1 MTERRR
7 NNGMRPAGTAAEA
20 RRYATVRLA
29 RTPSDVLLGRLRTG
43 APEDSGASQ
52 VAPPRPRFADERS
65 GPDGFIESWTALG
78 GTAERVSAEDLPGAV
93 AAYAAGRDGPL
104 LSAAGLDVGA
114 DLLWPDCGS
123 QTAAGAAVGVVR
135 AVAAAAQT
143 GTVLLRADDNSGRAA
158 SLLPPACIFV
168 IDAGSVVDTLGD
180 FLRDLEDPP
189 SQLVAVT
196 GPSRSADIESTLVI
210 GVHGP
215 GEVHAILI
223 G

>member
-1 MTERRR
+1 MT
-7 NNGMRPAGTAAEA
+7 AGTTREEF
-20 RRYATVRLA
+20 
-29 RTPSDVLLGRLRTG
+29 LGRLRAAGTG
-43 APEDSGASQ
+43 DPAHAPA
-52 VAPPRPRFADERS
+52 APLPRFASGRS
-65 GPDGFIESWTALG
+65 GPSGFMESWTALG
-78 GTAERVSAEDLPGAV
+78 GTAERVPAEDLRAAV
-93 AAYAAGRDGPL
+93 AAYAAGHDGPL
-104 LSAAGLDVGA
+104 LAAPGLDVGA
-114 DLLWPDCGS
+114 DLLWPGCGS
-123 QTAAGAAVGVVR
+123 QAAAGAAVGVVR

-143 GTVLLRADDNSGRAA
+143 GTVLLRADDNQGRAA
-158 SLLPPACIFV
+158 SLLPPACIFIV
-168 IDAGSVVDTLGD
+168 EEAAVVERLGD

>member
-1 MTERRR
+1 MT
-7 NNGMRPAGTAAEA
+7 TATTREEF
-20 RRYATVRLA
+20 
-29 RTPSDVLLGRLRTG
+29 LGRLRPAAAG
-43 APEDSGASQ
+43 DPARAPA
-52 VAPPRPRFADERS
+52 APRPRFASGRS
-65 GPDGFIESWTALG
+65 GPSGFMESWTALG
-78 GTAERVSAEDLPGAV
+78 GTAERITAGELRAAV
-93 AAYAAGRDGPL
+93 AGYAARHDGPL
-104 LSAAGLDVGA
+104 LAAAGLDVGA

-123 QTAAGAAVGVVR
+123 QAAAGAAVGVVR

-143 GTVLLRADDNSGRAA
+143 GTVFLRADVNRGRAA
-158 SLLPPACIFV
+158 SLLPPACVFV
-168 IDAGSVVDTLGD
+168 VDAATIVDTLGD
-180 FLRDLEDPP
+180 YLRGLEDPP

>member
-1 MTERRR
+1 MT
-7 NNGMRPAGTAAEA
+7 TATTREEF
-20 RRYATVRLA
+20 
-29 RTPSDVLLGRLRTG
+29 LGRLRPAAGGGTAR
-43 APEDSGASQ
+43 APA
-52 VAPPRPRFADERS
+52 APRPRFASDRS
-65 GPDGFIESWTALG
+65 GPSGFMESWTALG
-78 GTAERVSAEDLPGAV
+78 GTAERIAAGELRAAV
-93 AAYAAGRDGPL
+93 AGYAARHDGPL
-104 LSAAGLDVGA
+104 LAAAGLDVGA

-123 QTAAGAAVGVVR
+123 QAAAGAAVGVVR

-143 GTVLLRADDNSGRAA
+143 GTVFLRADVNRGRAA
-158 SLLPPACIFV
+158 SLLPPACVFV
-168 IDAGSVVDTLGD
+168 IDAATIVDTLGD
-180 FLRDLEDPP
+180 YLRGLEDPP

>member
-1 MTERRR
+1 MTT
-7 NNGMRPAGTAAEA
+7 GTTREQF
-20 RRYATVRLA
+20 LQ
-29 RTPSDVLLGRLRTG
+29 RLRTAG
-43 APEDSGASQ
+43 SGDPAQAPAT
-52 VAPPRPRFADERS
+52 PRPRFATNRS
-65 GPDGFIESWTALG
+65 GPSGFIEAWTALG
-78 GTAERVSAEDLPGAV
+78 GTAERIPGEELPAAV
-93 AAYAAGRDGPL
+93 AGYATRHDGPL
-104 LSAAGLDVGA
+104 LAAAGLDVGA

-123 QTAAGAAVGVVR
+123 QAAADAAVGVVR

-143 GTVLLRADDNSGRAA
+143 GTVLLRADDNQGRTA

-168 IDAGSVVDTLGD
+168 VDADTVVDTLGD
-180 FLRDLEDPP
+180 FLRGLEDLP

-215 GEVHAILI
+215 GEVHAILT

>member
-1 MTERRR
+1 M
-7 NNGMRPAGTAAEA
+7 EA
-20 RRYATVRLA
+20 WR
-29 RTPSDVLLGRLRTG
+29 
-43 APEDSGASQ
+43 
-52 VAPPRPRFADERS
+52 
-65 GPDGFIESWTALG
+65 ALG
-78 GTAERVSAEDLPGAV
+78 GTAERVPTDELPAAV
-93 AAYAAGRDGPL
+93 AAYAAGREGPL
-104 LSAAGLDVGA
+104 LATAGLDVAA
-114 DLLWPDCGS
+114 DLTWPDCGS

-143 GTVLLRADDNSGRAA
+143 GTVLLRADDNGGRAA

-168 IDAGSVVDTLGD
+168 IDAGTVVGTLGD

>member
-1 MTERRR
+1 MTEKF
-7 NNGMRPAGTAAEA
+7 PGTPRE
-20 RRYATVRLA
+20 
-29 RTPSDVLLGRLRTG
+29 DFLGRLRVAGG
-43 APEDSGASQ
+43 AAAAIDPPA
-52 VAPPRPRFADERS
+52 APRPRFAQPRS
-65 GPDGFIESWTALG
+65 GPDGFMEAWRALG
-78 GTAERVSAEDLPGAV
+78 GTAERVAAGELPAAV

-104 LSAAGLDVGA
+104 LAVAGIDVAA
-114 DLLWPDCGS
+114 DLTWPGCGPEA
-123 QTAAGAAVGVVR
+123 AAGAAVGVVR

-143 GTVLLRADDNSGRAA
+143 GTVLLRAGDNGGRAA

-168 IDAGSVVDTLGD
+168 IDAAGVVDTLGD
-180 FLRDLEDPP
+180 FLRGLEDPP

-215 GEVHAILI
+215 GEVHAILT

>member
-1 MTERRR
+1 MTS
-7 NNGMRPAGTAAEA
+7 GTTREEF
-20 RRYATVRLA
+20 LQ
-29 RTPSDVLLGRLRTG
+29 RLRAAG
-43 APEDSGASQ
+43 SDDPVAAPA
-52 VAPPRPRFADERS
+52 APRARFASDRS
-65 GPDGFIESWTALG
+65 GPSGFMESWTALG
-78 GTAERVSAEDLPGAV
+78 GTAERIPREELPAAV
-93 AAYAAGRDGPL
+93 AGCAARHDGPL
-104 LSAAGLDVGA
+104 LAASGLDVGA
-114 DLLWPDCGS
+114 DLRWPDCGS
-123 QTAAGAAVGVVR
+123 QAAAGAAVGVVR

-143 GTVLLRADDNSGRAA
+143 GTVLLRADDNRGRAA

-168 IDAGSVVDTLGD
+168 IEAGTVVDTLGD
-180 FLRDLEDPP
+180 YLRSIENPP

>member
-1 MTERRR
+1 MTD
-7 NNGMRPAGTAAEA
+7 GGGGTPRGEF
-20 RRYATVRLA
+20 LA
-29 RTPSDVLLGRLRTG
+29 RLGSG
-43 APEDSGASQ
+43 APRGADTGE
-52 VAPPRPRFADERS
+52 PPPTPAARFTTSRS
-65 GPDGFIESWTALG
+65 GPDGFMESWTALG
-78 GTAERVSAEDLPGAV
+78 GTAERIPGEELPEAV
-93 AAYAAGRDGPL
+93 AAYAARHDGPL
-104 LSAAGLDVGA
+104 LAAAGLGVGA

-123 QTAAGAAVGVVR
+123 QAAAGAAVGVVR

-143 GTVLLRADDNSGRAA
+143 GTVLLRAGDNGGRAA

-168 IDAGSVVDTLGD
+168 IEAGTVVDTLGD
-180 FLRDLEDPP
+180 YLRSVEDPP

-215 GEVHAILI
+215 GEVHAILT